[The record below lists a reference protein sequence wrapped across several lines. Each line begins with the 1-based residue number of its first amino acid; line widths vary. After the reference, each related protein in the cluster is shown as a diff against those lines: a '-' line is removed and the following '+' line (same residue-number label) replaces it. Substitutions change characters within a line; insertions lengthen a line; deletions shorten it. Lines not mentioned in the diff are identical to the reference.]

1 MKNNVIKLHK
11 SDNEALRKAREKE
24 QKQQDYLEAAD
35 QWLNEK
41 PTHFCAVQGRYLMK
55 VDSEWKFIK
64 PESMKPYCPVWN
76 AVFAAAFR
84 EQQSERGWLHADIT
98 YSFRKDIH
106 PDIFNLM
113 DTSGWVQPASG
124 DHHWIFDV
132 LMRSLGSGKT
142 ENIVHIERI
151 ILHKY
156 LHPEC
161 YLLPC
166 LVIHGEGGVGKN
178 LLVDKVL
185 HTMFDGQTVS
195 ATSDNITGQFNSLA
209 KGRTVVMINESV
221 SDRADTATLKDMLQ
235 KERLVING
243 KNIPQF
249 EVDNTPLYII
259 ASNEH
264 EGGVFLDRSDADRRY
279 SVLRCER
286 GKTLNHWIAD
296 HTGWP
301 QDQARAWMTTHGHQI
316 CGDKAEIGKW
326 LGHLMEKYRDHGQP
340 VALHGADYAVLMDV
354 QKKMEERLVEA
365 VFGDPNVT
373 HIEKKVLY
381 QGYTILCQSANIR
394 PLSDAKF
401 YKRADDWLA
410 NHMPQIAAH
419 EVWVHQYV
427 VDEDDPKTK
436 KRIKKRRYVWQIA
449 TPIDMGNVA
458 GVANRDNRDEYLAA
472 DGYRTVWCGPE
483 V

>member
-235 KERLVING
+235 KVQNSVQTFPDSGGKQRPIVSTLVRAILRRLRGRVWGVLHGYDCRNPPPSLG
-243 KNIPQF
+243 QQG
-249 EVDNTPLYII
+249 
-259 ASNEH
+259 EH
-264 EGGVFLDRSDADRRY
+264 QLDRA
-279 SVLRCER
+279 
-286 GKTLNHWIAD
+286 
-296 HTGWP
+296 
-301 QDQARAWMTTHGHQI
+301 
-316 CGDKAEIGKW
+316 
-326 LGHLMEKYRDHGQP
+326 
-340 VALHGADYAVLMDV
+340 
-354 QKKMEERLVEA
+354 
-365 VFGDPNVT
+365 
-373 HIEKKVLY
+373 
-381 QGYTILCQSANIR
+381 
-394 PLSDAKF
+394 
-401 YKRADDWLA
+401 
-410 NHMPQIAAH
+410 
-419 EVWVHQYV
+419 
-427 VDEDDPKTK
+427 
-436 KRIKKRRYVWQIA
+436 
-449 TPIDMGNVA
+449 
-458 GVANRDNRDEYLAA
+458 
-472 DGYRTVWCGPE
+472 
-483 V
+483 